1 MLPLSDAVSPMSDSD
16 KPPRANPAPPRDGAA
31 GQRRVLTD
39 PARYVLQLLGLLQHW
54 VPPKRCAREW
64 LLCLADFRPDGSE

>member
-1 MLPLSDAVSPMSDSD
+1 MLPLSDPVSPMSDSD

-54 VPPKRCAREW
+54 VPPKRCARE
-64 LLCLADFRPDGSE
+64 